1 MILSIAIRFIPSLIA
16 ESLWIMKSQASRGI
30 DFKNGNFLEKI
41 SALTSLIV
49 PLFTISFLKADDLAN
64 AMTARSYNPRYART
78 RFRTFSLHTI
88 DILGFI
94 VVTFILSFFYYLT
107 SVKFIFA
114 PLGFYNVLV
123 VLGR

>member
-78 RFRTFSLHTI
+78 RFRTFSLHTV

-107 SVKFIFA
+107 SAKFIFA